1 MVRRIFTLGIT
12 NLFIVLLFSA
22 VVHRYILTYFYVT
35 LLAIPF
41 ACFVALLQIKYFLKI
56 IDQFD
61 RSIRDVVIGLYIL
74 SSTLLSFSFNS
85 TVPLNIDR
93 SFSVWMIN
101 QIATDSEPRD
111 VAEIEKKSSEF
122 FSPKNGEIQRRISEQ
137 ISLGNLEIVE
147 EKVRLT
153 PSGERVWK
161 INRIIA
167 NLFNLNK
174 NYAG

>member
-1 MVRRIFTLGIT
+1 
-12 NLFIVLLFSA
+12 
-22 VVHRYILTYFYVT
+22 
-35 LLAIPF
+35 
-41 ACFVALLQIKYFLKI
+41 
-56 IDQFD
+56 
-61 RSIRDVVIGLYIL
+61 
-74 SSTLLSFSFNS
+74 
-85 TVPLNIDR
+85 
-93 SFSVWMIN
+93 MIN